1 MKVLRAASLGIAL
14 AMLASPEVLRYAA
27 ERRLARAN
35 RAFDYVLTR
44 QTEVPNAI
52 GVLRAISV
60 AAVTTAPVLSG
71 DSRAWVLAGSSVL
84 VAREPERALGFYRE
98 ALARGERAEIHLNV
112 GRAAALAG
120 HPEMA
125 ARAFVRAL
133 WISPVLESSVP
144 PEFAALAATEVR
156 RLEAELAAGRL
167 EAPPPLPD

>member
-1 MKVLRAASLGIAL
+1 MKVLRAAALAIAL
-14 AMLASPEVLRYAA
+14 AVLASPEVLRYAA

-52 GVLRAISV
+52 GVLQNISA

-71 DSRAWVLAGSSVL
+71 DSRAWVLAGSSRL

-98 ALARGERAEIHLNV
+98 ALARGERAEIHLNA
-112 GRAAALAG
+112 GRAAMLAG
-120 HPEMA
+120 HAEMA
-125 ARAFVRAL
+125 ERAFVRAL
-133 WISPVLESSVP
+133 WISPVLEGSVP
-144 PEFAALAATEVR
+144 PEFAARAAAEVR

-167 EAPPPLPD
+167 AAPPPRP